1 MVNGDRLLK
10 LNPLSLLR
18 EAASNNNGR
27 YLQVTSGS
35 VLWRFHLNNGKL
47 TYASYAIP
55 SHPLHSLTRLK
66 HHLKL
71 LGYKEAV
78 AALENS
84 IQEALAFQSPAN
96 NPLQYNEHQ
105 AILWLLN
112 QQYFASWQATELI
125 EALVKEVLEFFLSVR
140 EGTYQLKLQTPEIPV
155 FSEFDLPSLIKDCQ
169 KRLQVW
175 QSLGP
180 GIWSPYQRPYISN
193 QNFLYRD
200 NQQDKIVP
208 TVKQQLS
215 TLLKGYSIRHLAYLL
230 KQDELK
236 IAEFLHPY
244 ITNGSISL
252 RQPESPFDQLPRLY
266 QPVVKAS
273 TPTIV
278 QQKSCPLIACVDD
291 SPNTLNE
298 IERLLGKEK
307 FSFFKCLE
315 PIKAA
320 IILRRIKP
328 DLILLDVGMPT
339 MNGYE
344 LCRMLR
350 NHPSF
355 QKTPIV
361 MVTGNKGTLSK
372 AKAKKVGASAY
383 LTKPFTQSD
392 LQEIVARYLV

>member
-1 MVNGDRLLK
+1 MVNSDRLLK
-10 LNPLSLLR
+10 LNPISLLR

-27 YLQVTSGS
+27 YLQVTSGLVS
-35 VLWRFHLNNGKL
+35 WRFHLNNSKL
-47 TYASYAIP
+47 TYASYTIP

-66 HHLKL
+66 HHLKC
-71 LGYKEAV
+71 LGYKEAA
-78 AALENS
+78 AALEKN
-84 IQEALAFQSPAN
+84 IQGALAFQSKGN
-96 NPLQYNEHQ
+96 NSLQYNEHQ

-112 QQYFASWQATELI
+112 QQHLASWQAKELI
-125 EALVKEVLEFFLSVR
+125 EVLVKEVFEFFLSVR
-140 EGTYQLKLQTPEIPV
+140 EGTYQLKLHTPKIPV
-155 FSEFDLPSLIKDCQ
+155 FSEFELQSLIEFSQ
-169 KRLQVW
+169 KRLQFW

-180 GIWSPYQRPYISN
+180 AICSPYQRPYISN
-193 QNFLYRD
+193 QDFLYRD
-200 NQQDKIVP
+200 NQRDRILP

-215 TLLKGYSIRHLAYLL
+215 TLLKGNSIRHLAYLL

-244 ITNGSISL
+244 IANGSISL
-252 RQPESPFDQLPRLY
+252 RKPEPPFDQLPQLY
-266 QPVVKAS
+266 QPVVNIPS
-273 TPTIV
+273 PPTV
-278 QQKSCPLIACVDD
+278 QHKSCPLIACVDD

-298 IERLLGKEK
+298 IERLLGKEN

-320 IILRRIKP
+320 IVLRRIKP

-392 LQEIVARYLV
+392 LQEIVARYLA